1 LRILAVLYDEPYDMP
16 LKSAAFAVFEAL
28 RDEGV
33 EAGRQRYAE
42 LVEEQDPD
50 YYVDADEFRRLAEV
64 LPALRDIATLLGG
77 S

>member
-1 LRILAVLYDEPYDMP
+1 VSPGLLYDEPHDMP
-16 LKSAAFAVFEAL
+16 RKSAAFAVFEAL

-33 EAGRQRYAE
+33 GAGRRLYVE
-42 LVEEQDPD
+42 PVEEQDPD
-50 YYVDADEFRRLAEV
+50 YYVDAEESRRLAEV